1 MAHAEMQELV
11 KQLLTKYLNEK
22 GHRKTS
28 ERYLILKTIYDSDG
42 HFDVDAIH
50 NRIKSKGIHISKATV
65 YNTLELLL
73 DAGLIR
79 KHQFTNKAAYYEK
92 NYFNKS
98 HDHIIITNDK
108 GELEQI
114 IEFCDPR
121 IENIKKDLEAYL
133 KIDITGHDL
142 YFYAKTKK

>member
-1 MAHAEMQELV
+1 MAQAEMQEWV

-28 ERYLILKTIYDSDG
+28 ERYLVLETIYDLDD
-42 HFDVDAIH
+42 HFDVDRIH
-50 NRIKSKGIHISKATV
+50 SMIKDKGVHISKATV

-79 KHQFTNKAAYYEK
+79 KHHFTRKAAYYEK
-92 NYFNKS
+92 NFFNKS
-98 HDHIIITNDK
+98 HDHIIVTNED
-108 GELEQI
+108 GELEKI

-121 IENIKKDLEAYL
+121 IENIKRDLEEYL
-133 KIDITGHDL
+133 GIDITGHDL
-142 YFYAKTKK
+142 YFYAKTKR

>member
-11 KQLLTKYLNEK
+11 RRLLTKYLNEK

-28 ERYLILKTIYDSDG
+28 ERYLILKTIYDQEG

-50 NRIKSKGIHISKATV
+50 HLIKSQGIHISKATV

-92 NYFNKS
+92 NFFNKS
-98 HDHIIITNDK
+98 HDHIILMNED
-108 GELEQI
+108 GELENI

-121 IENIKKDLEAYL
+121 IENIKKDLESYL
-133 KIDITGHDL
+133 QIDISGHDL
-142 YFYAKTKK
+142 YFYAKKKK